1 MFILVILGLSGMC
14 GSSTSTFLLLLFLFA
29 VKVVS
34 FHIFE
39 REHLLFVRHCSRH
52 RGGRQRCLKQNAL
65 TFTMSETCFL
75 GLSSSSLGS
84 QWSMHFGRHTFPM
97 PFSMVLSSHCHHE
110 LSEYPKQNYLEAS
123 VNCPHLWHHPSPH
136 STLLQPI
143 SKTHVYSNL
152 PEFWRRVPP
161 TGSAL
166 MNMSHIWF
174 TDSPWTG
181 LIQSYVLPIF
191 LHCLGIVPN
200 SEQILNN

>member
-1 MFILVILGLSGMC
+1 MC

-97 PFSMVLSSHCHHE
+97 PFSMVLSLPTAIMNFLNIQNRTIWKPQLIALISDTTPPPIPPCSSPFRRHMFTPV
-110 LSEYPKQNYLEAS
+110 SQNFDVEYHLLE
-123 VNCPHLWHHPSPH
+123 V
-136 STLLQPI
+136 LL
-143 SKTHVYSNL
+143 
-152 PEFWRRVPP
+152 
-161 TGSAL
+161 
-166 MNMSHIWF
+166 
-174 TDSPWTG
+174 
-181 LIQSYVLPIF
+181 
-191 LHCLGIVPN
+191 
-200 SEQILNN
+200 